1 MSTGP
6 GHPGT
11 ASVTVDNAEGA
22 LDSRNNGN
30 GGDPDLGAPRAR
42 RSRRAQ
48 AIAVA
53 RPLPRFGRPDTL
65 MARIFGQHLS
75 PELLGLWLVEVLAC
89 SLLLYVLLAYG
100 INDPAAAGTVHVANQ
115 AAALALTF
123 GFTSAAVGLYSPDVY
138 LRTRGLLL
146 STAVGAALAFPL
158 IWLVAREVGIDVA
171 GLPMHGGR
179 LALKAL
185 CAWTLLL
192 FGLRFAFSHALRAD
206 LFVRRVLI
214 VGADASAARI
224 AAAIRSLRRGFF
236 EVAEV
241 VSADDAEA
249 LAPQYLRKGRVWGVI
264 VTADACERLEA
275 RQVLRASERGL
286 RMYSD
291 IEFWER
297 QLRRIDVDQVGIG
310 QVGIEHAGAPI
321 GDDGEWQPATRGRLD
336 AAGQRLTDI
345 VLSLAL
351 LVLTLPLMLLTAA
364 VIRLDSRGP
373 VLYRQVRVGLH
384 GRPFTVLKFRS
395 MRTDAE
401 ARGPV
406 WAMQRDPRVTRIGS
420 FMRLTRIDELP
431 QLINVLRGEMSFIG
445 PRPERPHFVEQLERV
460 LPFYRDRALVKP
472 GLTGWAQVNYPYGAS
487 VEDARAKLSYDLY
500 YVKHRSLL
508 LDLLILVATV
518 RVVLFQRG
526 AR

>member
-1 MSTGP
+1 M
-6 GHPGT
+6 
-11 ASVTVDNAEGA
+11 
-22 LDSRNNGN
+22 
-30 GGDPDLGAPRAR
+30 PRR
-42 RSRRAQ
+42 
-48 AIAVA
+48 
-53 RPLPRFGRPDTL
+53 GRPDEGF
-65 MARIFGQHLS
+65 MARLFGQHIS
-75 PELLGLWLVEVLAC
+75 PELLGLWVVEVLAC

-100 INDPAAAGTVHVANQ
+100 LTDQSNVAPGTAMHVANQ

-123 GFTSAAVGLYSPDVY
+123 GLTSVAVGLYSPDAY
-138 LRTRGLLL
+138 LRTRGLALN
-146 STAVGAALAFPL
+146 TAVGAVLAFPL
-158 IWLVAREVGIDVA
+158 IWLVGRGVGIDLV
-171 GLPMHGGR
+171 GVSMHGGR

-192 FGLRFAFSHALRAD
+192 FGLRLAFSYALRAD

-214 VGADASAARI
+214 VGADDSAARI

-236 EVAEV
+236 EV
-241 VSADDAEA
+241 VSVLPADDVGA
-249 LAPQYLRKGRVWGVI
+249 LAPRRLRAERVWGVI
-264 VTADACERLEA
+264 VTANACTRLEA

-291 IEFWER
+291 TEFWER
-297 QLRRIDVDQVGIG
+297 QLRRIDVDQVGTG
-310 QVGIEHAGAPI
+310 RPDADLHGADPYGSEAEPAG
-321 GDDGEWQPATRGRLD
+321 TRGRVD
-336 AAGQRLTDI
+336 AAVQRLTDI

-351 LVLTLPLMLLTAA
+351 LALTLPLMLLTA
-364 VIRLDSRGP
+364 VLIRLDSPGP
-373 VLYRQVRVGLH
+373 VLYRQERVGLY
-384 GRPFTVLKFRS
+384 GRRFTLLKFRS

-406 WAMQRDPRVTRIGS
+406 WAAQRDPRVTRVGAFIR
-420 FMRLTRIDELP
+420 MVRIDELP
-431 QLINVLRGEMSFIG
+431 QLINVLRGQMSFIG
-445 PRPERPHFVEQLERV
+445 PRPERPHFVAQLEQA
-460 LPFYRDRALVKP
+460 LPFYRDRAQVKP

-508 LDLLILVATV
+508 LDLLILVGTV

>member
-1 MSTGP
+1 M
-6 GHPGT
+6 
-11 ASVTVDNAEGA
+11 
-22 LDSRNNGN
+22 
-30 GGDPDLGAPRAR
+30 
-42 RSRRAQ
+42 
-48 AIAVA
+48 
-53 RPLPRFGRPDTL
+53 PRFGRPDNF
-65 MARIFGQHLS
+65 MARVFGQHVS
-75 PELLGLWLVEVLAC
+75 PELLGLWLIEVLAC

-100 INDPAAAGTVHVANQ
+100 ITDASSAPPAVSMHIANQ

-123 GFTSAAVGLYSPDVY
+123 GFTSVAVGLYSPDIY
-138 LRTRGLLL
+138 LRTRGLALNTL
-146 STAVGAALAFPL
+146 IGAVLAFPL
-158 IWLVAREVGIDVA
+158 IWVVARGVGVDLA

-179 LALKAL
+179 LALKVL
-185 CAWTLLL
+185 CGWTLLL
-192 FGLRFAFSHALRAD
+192 FGLRLLFSYAMRAD
-206 LFVRRVLI
+206 LFVRRVMI

-224 AAAIRSLRRGFF
+224 EAAIRALRRGFF
-236 EVAEV
+236 EVVSV
-241 VSADDAEA
+241 VQADDAEA
-249 LAPQYLRKGRVWGVI
+249 LEPGWLREARVWGVI

-291 IEFWER
+291 TEFWER
-297 QLRRIDVDQVGIG
+297 QLRRVDVDQVGVARPG
-310 QVGIEHAGAPI
+310 SDPATSGATS
-321 GDDGEWQPATRGRLD
+321 GAASGAASDRADAAEWQPVTPAPGRLD
-336 AAGQRLTDI
+336 ARSRLDAMVQRLTDI
-345 VLSLAL
+345 VLSLVL
-351 LVLTLPLMLLTAA
+351 LVFTLPLMLLTA
-364 VIRLDSRGP
+364 VLIRLDSPGP
-373 VLYRQVRVGLH
+373 ALYRQERVGLH

-406 WAMQRDPRVTRIGS
+406 WAAQRDPRVTRIGS
-420 FMRLTRIDELP
+420 FIRLTRIDELP
-431 QLINVLRGEMSFIG
+431 QLLNVLRGEMSFIG
-445 PRPERPHFVEQLERV
+445 PRPERPHFVEQLEQA

-472 GLTGWAQVNYPYGAS
+472 GLTGWAQVNHPYGAS

>member
-1 MSTGP
+1 
-6 GHPGT
+6 
-11 ASVTVDNAEGA
+11 
-22 LDSRNNGN
+22 
-30 GGDPDLGAPRAR
+30 
-42 RSRRAQ
+42 
-48 AIAVA
+48 
-53 RPLPRFGRPDTL
+53 
-65 MARIFGQHLS
+65 MARLFGQHVS

-89 SLLLYVLLAYG
+89 SLLLYVLIAYG
-100 INDPAAAGTVHVANQ
+100 LDDAAAAPPGVSMHIANQ

-123 GFTSAAVGLYSPDVY
+123 GFTSVAVGLYSPDIY
-138 LRTRGLLL
+138 LRTRGLALN
-146 STAVGAALAFPL
+146 TAVGAALGFPL

-192 FGLRFAFSHALRAD
+192 FGLRLAFSYALRAD

-214 VGADASAARI
+214 VGADASAGRI
-224 AAAIRSLRRGFF
+224 EAAIRALRRGFF
-236 EVAEV
+236 EVVSVVPAE
-241 VSADDAEA
+241 DAGA
-249 LAPQYLRKGRVWGVI
+249 LAPRRLREARVWGVI
-264 VTADACERLEA
+264 VTAEACARLEA

-291 IEFWER
+291 TEFWER
-297 QLRRIDVDQVGIG
+297 QLRRIDVDQVGIAAEEADPAD
-310 QVGIEHAGAPI
+310 IEAAGDAAY
-321 GDDGEWQPATRGRLD
+321 QPAAPARGRLEGL
-336 AAGQRLTDI
+336 AQRLADI
-345 VLSLAL
+345 ALSLVL
-351 LVLTLPLMLLTAA
+351 LTFTLPLMLLTA
-364 VIRLDSRGP
+364 VLIRLDSPGP
-373 VLYRQVRVGLH
+373 ALYRQERVGLH

-395 MRTDAE
+395 MCTEAE
-401 ARGPV
+401 ALGPV
-406 WAMQRDPRVTRIGS
+406 WAALRDPRVTRVGS
-420 FMRLTRIDELP
+420 FIRLTRIDELP
-431 QLINVLRGEMSFIG
+431 QLLNVLRGEMSFIG
-445 PRPERPHFVEQLERV
+445 PRPERPHFVEQLERA

-472 GLTGWAQVNYPYGAS
+472 GLTGWAQVNHPYGAS